1 MESLIEKYVVDRI
14 RDLESEIG
22 HLKLVI
28 CKQGEKLT
36 ELAEIKKLV
45 RDNMWVKDNYDK
57 SRTYI
62 DINSYGMKQSVKDR
76 LIEYFELKGE
86 DDEEDEE

>member
-1 MESLIEKYVVDRI
+1 MESLIEKYIVDRI
-14 RDLESEIG
+14 RNLESEVG
-22 HLKLVI
+22 QLKLTI
-28 CKQGEKLT
+28 IKQGEKLT

-45 RDNMWVKDNYDK
+45 QDNMWVKDNYDK

-62 DINSYGMKQSVKDR
+62 DINSYSMKQSVKDR
-76 LIEYFELKGE
+76 LIEYFGLKGE

>member
-1 MESLIEKYVVDRI
+1 MESLVEK
-14 RDLESEIG
+14 
-22 HLKLVI
+22 
-28 CKQGEKLT
+28 
-36 ELAEIKKLV
+36 
-45 RDNMWVKDNYDK
+45 
-57 SRTYI
+57 YI

>member
-1 MESLIEKYVVDRI
+1 MESLIEEYIVDRI
-14 RDLESEIG
+14 RELESEVG
-22 HLKLVI
+22 QLKLTI
-28 CKQGEKLT
+28 IKQGEKLT

-45 RDNMWVKDNYDK
+45 QDNMRVKDNYDK

-76 LIEYFELKGE
+76 LIEYFNLKGE